1 MGLFSR
7 AEEFEFKVSGM
18 DCGGCENKI
27 IRTLTGIRGVKK
39 VEASASQGSV
49 SVTSKG
55 VDSVFSVRRLRASAS
70 KSNDTKTLEILL

>member
-1 MGLFSR
+1 MRFNMGLFSR
-7 AEEFEFKVSGM
+7 AEECEFKVSGM

-55 VDSVFSVRRLRASAS
+55 VDSGTLSEAIESVSF
-70 KSNDTKTLEILL
+70 KVE

>member
-55 VDSVFSVRRLRASAS
+55 VDSGTLSVAIESVGF
-70 KSNDTKTLEILL
+70 KVE

>member
-7 AEEFEFKVSGM
+7 AERFEFKVSGM

-27 IRTLTGIRGVKK
+27 LRTLTGIRGVKK

-49 SVTSKG
+49 SVTAKG
-55 VDSVFSVRRLRASAS
+55 LDSGIRSEAIESVGF
-70 KSNDTKTLEILL
+70 KVE